1 MKVLQA
7 TQQQADKLNGTY
19 LNGSQIEFE
28 KDINGNYVVN
38 TNVLLDDD
46 FIEIR
51 NTLLNLPIIEYKPIN
66 LNG

>member
-1 MKVLQA
+1 MKVLKA

-28 KDINGNYVVN
+28 KDINANYVVN
-38 TNVLLDDD
+38 QNVLLDED

-66 LNG
+66 LNE